1 MGKPIRRRGGYSA
14 KAGSIPGEVKHL
26 STQRKINRIDTLSS
40 GERNGHSLN
49 LLSINLLIGRRGN
62 RGDTLEFLTSE
73 SSIEDDVKDLK
84 EVTNPNV
91 SRTAL
96 ERPTKEGD
104 SPVSENIRTSV
115 LLPE

>member
-1 MGKPIRRRGGYSA
+1 MRVIGV
-14 KAGSIPGEVKHL
+14 E
-26 STQRKINRIDTLSS
+26 Q
-40 GERNGHSLN
+40 LN
-49 LLSINLLIGRRGN
+49 
-62 RGDTLEFLTSE
+62 FLHRSFE
-73 SSIEDDVKDLK
+73 ADVKNLK